1 MSQSELPEPRARPR
15 TAGFLQAV
23 TRWWAL
29 QPGPA
34 RATALGGVAIIAVA
48 LLGLSMLLA
57 GGSDTSEGGVTVR
70 SSGSGGILQPSPT
83 AELVSRVATGRRDA
97 ADEDDRP
104 KPDPNPLN
112 RLPLVRTLEALK
124 QYGEPPDATFA
135 RLRIPSQS
143 VNAPVAPRKVGPDG
157 AMATPE
163 GPAEVI
169 WYDLSSWGM
178 GGVPGGGGNA
188 VFSAHVD
195 YSDPVPYA
203 NVRYQGVGV
212 FFNVNKLSP
221 GDIIE
226 VDFRGQALRY
236 AVEWRR
242 QFGEADDWDVI
253 LASNGARES
262 ITLITCSGDFDIQTR
277 SYDARTVVRAVRL

>member
-1 MSQSELPEPRARPR
+1 M
-15 TAGFLQAV
+15 QAV
-23 TRWWAL
+23 VRWWAL

-34 RATALGGVAIIAVA
+34 RATAVGGLAIVAFAVF
-48 LLGLSMLLA
+48 GVTMLLS
-57 GGSDTSEGGVTVR
+57 GGGDGGPSGVTVR
-70 SSGSGGILQPSPT
+70 SSGQGGILKPSNTPEV
-83 AELVSRVATGRRDA
+83 ASRVVSGSRDA
-97 ADEDDRP
+97 ADEEDRP

-135 RLRIPSQS
+135 RLRIPSQG
-143 VNAPVAPRKVGPDG
+143 VNAPVAARKVGSDG
-157 AMATPE
+157 AMASPE
-163 GPAEVI
+163 GPAEVV
-169 WYDLSSWGM
+169 WYDLSTWGM

-195 YSDPVPYA
+195 YADPVPYA

-236 AVEWRR
+236 AVESRR
-242 QFGEADDWDVI
+242 QFGEGDDWDNI
-253 LASNGARES
+253 LAGNGGRES

>member
-1 MSQSELPEPRARPR
+1 MSQSELPEPSARPR
-15 TAGFLQAV
+15 TTGFMQVV
-23 TRWWAL
+23 TRWWAH

-34 RATALGGVAIIAVA
+34 RATALGGVAIVAIA
-48 LLGLSMLLA
+48 LFGLSMLLS
-57 GGSDTSEGGVTVR
+57 GGGDTSDGGLTVR
-70 SSGSGGILQPSPT
+70 SSGSGGILQPSSTPEPM
-83 AELVSRVATGRRDA
+83 ARAASGRRDA

-143 VNAPVAPRKVGPDG
+143 VNAPVAARKVGSDG
-157 AMATPE
+157 AMASPE

-169 WYDLSSWGM
+169 WYDLSVWGM

-226 VDFRGQALRY
+226 VEFRGQSLRY

-242 QFGEADDWDVI
+242 QFGESDDWDVI
-253 LASNGARES
+253 LASNGSRES

>member
-1 MSQSELPEPRARPR
+1 M
-15 TAGFLQAV
+15 
-23 TRWWAL
+23 
-29 QPGPA
+29 
-34 RATALGGVAIIAVA
+34 GGLAIV
-48 LLGLSMLLA
+48 LLA
-57 GGSDTSEGGVTVR
+57 VVGLVTVLTGGGGESAGLTVR
-70 SSGSGGILQPSPT
+70 SSGGGGILQPQPT
-83 AELVSRVATGRRDA
+83 QAAVPRVLSSSRDA

-112 RLPLVRTLEALK
+112 RLPLVRSLEGLK

-143 VNAPVAPRKVGPDG
+143 VNAPVAARKVGSDG
-157 AMATPE
+157 AMASPE

-169 WYDLSSWGM
+169 WYDLSSWGL
-178 GGVPGGGGNA
+178 GGAPGAGGNA

-195 YSDPVPYA
+195 FADPVPYA

-226 VDFRGQALRY
+226 VDYRGQSLRY

-242 QFGEADDWDVI
+242 QFGESDDWDVI
-253 LASNGARES
+253 LASNGPRDS
-262 ITLITCSGDFDIQTR
+262 ITLITCSGDFDIQSR